1 VSGDNEIKVWD
12 PLVRIFHWS
21 LVATFFIAW
30 LSGDEWESVHVAAG
44 YIIAGLVAFRLV
56 WGFIGTQH
64 ARFTDFVYSPSTVIT
79 YLKDL
84 AAQRA
89 KRYLGHNPAGGWM
102 VVALLVSLALTT
114 LTGMMAHG
122 TITVAFS
129 LISPALAHG
138 RKGHDE
144 DEDEDE
150 GEGEGEGEEL
160 FEETHEFFAHL
171 TLLLVAV
178 HVAGVLVSSL
188 LHRENLVRAMVTGR
202 KSREL

>member
-1 VSGDNEIKVWD
+1 MSGDNEIKVWD

-56 WGFIGTQH
+56 WGFIGTPH
-64 ARFTDFVYSPSTVIT
+64 ARFTDFVYSPATVIT

-102 VVALLVSLALTT
+102 VIALLVSLALTT

-144 DEDEDE
+144 DEDD
-150 GEGEGEGEEL
+150 EGEEL

>member
-1 VSGDNEIKVWD
+1 MSGDNEIKVWD

-44 YIIAGLVAFRLV
+44 YIIAGLVAFRLM

-64 ARFTDFVYSPSTVIT
+64 ARFTDFVYSPATVIT

-122 TITVAFS
+122 TITVVFS

-144 DEDEDE
+144 DEDED
-150 GEGEGEGEEL
+150 EGEEL

>member
-1 VSGDNEIKVWD
+1 VSSDNEIKVWD

-30 LSGDEWESVHVAAG
+30 LSGDEWERVHVAAG
-44 YIIAGLVAFRLV
+44 YTVAGLVAFRLV
-56 WGFIGTQH
+56 WGLIGTQH
-64 ARFTDFVYSPSTVIT
+64 ARFSDFVYSPATVIT

-84 AAQRA
+84 AAHRA
-89 KRYLGHNPAGGWM
+89 RRYLGHNPAGGWM

-122 TITVAFS
+122 TFTVTFS
-129 LISPALAHG
+129 LISPAMAHG

-144 DEDEDE
+144 DED
-150 GEGEGEGEEL
+150 EGEEL

-178 HVAGVLVSSL
+178 HVAGVFVSSL

-202 KSREL
+202 KSREP

>member
-1 VSGDNEIKVWD
+1 MSGDNEIRVWD

-56 WGFIGTQH
+56 WGFIGTPH
-64 ARFTDFVYSPSTVIT
+64 ARFTDFVYSPATVIT

-89 KRYLGHNPAGGWM
+89 RRYLGHNPAGGWM
-102 VVALLVSLALTT
+102 VIALLVSLALTT

-122 TITVAFS
+122 TFTVAFS
-129 LISPALAHG
+129 LISPALAH
-138 RKGHDE
+138 D
-144 DEDEDE
+144 DE
-150 GEGEGEGEEL
+150 GDDEHEGGEV

>member
-1 VSGDNEIKVWD
+1 MSGDNEIKVWD

-56 WGFIGTQH
+56 WGFIGTPH
-64 ARFTDFVYSPSTVIT
+64 ARFTDFVYSPATVIT

-102 VVALLVSLALTT
+102 VIALLVSLALTT

-144 DEDEDE
+144 DEDD
-150 GEGEGEGEEL
+150 EGEEL

-188 LHRENLVRAMVTGR
+188 MHRENLVRAMVTGR